1 MDFSLISA
9 TSLSIAGRTIWLI
22 LKNWWWLILPFL
34 LYRHFVFYWHW
45 YKAEK
50 WDSTVKKVI
59 LEIKIPKEIVKPIKA
74 MEQVFSGFH
83 GLHDVFSWREEWW
96 NGEFMHSISFE
107 MVSIEGKT
115 HFFIRAPEKFRTV
128 IESNI
133 YSQYP
138 EAEISVVDD
147 YTKSIPQ
154 NIPNKDWDLFGFD
167 MEFTKKSCY
176 PLMTYRYFE
185 ESKELVEEKRLDP
198 LAGFLDGMSML
209 GPGEHMWLQI
219 VAKPIIGEEPWK
231 EEGRA
236 IVNELVHREASKTI
250 WKPIHKEVSDF
261 YIASILPGS
270 EDPKKEEKEIIPP
283 EMKLT
288 PGERDIVKAIEDKIS
303 KFGFVTF
310 IRFLYL
316 GKKDVFLKPKAR
328 IPYGYFKAVSSE
340 ALNGLKPFKE
350 TMPKV
355 QWFFKQAR
363 TYVRKRVLFRKYSRR
378 FSTHFPKPG
387 GTFVLN
393 TEELATL
400 YHFPGWRV
408 APAPFVP
415 RVEAKKGEAPAEL
428 PVED

>member
-1 MDFSLISA
+1 MDL
-9 TSLSIAGRTIWLI
+9 SLSLLTAGNAIWII
-22 LKNWWWLILPFL
+22 LKNWWWVILPFL
-34 LYRHFVFYWHW
+34 LYRHFVFYWLW
-45 YKAEK
+45 YKGEK
-50 WDSTVKKVI
+50 WDATIKKIV
-59 LEIKIPKEIVKPIKA
+59 LEIKIPKEIIKPIKA
-74 MEQVFSGFH
+74 MEQVFSGIH
-83 GLHDVFSWREEWW
+83 GLHDVFSWREKWW

-107 MVSIEGKT
+107 TASIEGKT
-115 HFFIRAPEKFRTV
+115 HFFIRASEKFRTV

-133 YSQYP
+133 YAQYP
-138 EAEISVVDD
+138 EAEISVVED

-167 MEFTKKSCY
+167 MEFTKESCY
-176 PLMTYRYFE
+176 PLITYRYFE

-198 LAGFLDGMSML
+198 LAGLLDGMSTL

-219 VAKPIIGEEPWK
+219 VAKPILKKDDPPWQT
-231 EEGRA
+231 EGKA
-236 IVNELVHREASKTI
+236 IVDELVHREVKKRTT
-250 WKPIHKEVSDF
+250 WKSIPSQVADV
-261 YIASILPGS
+261 YITGLPPNDEGKKS
-270 EDPKKEEKEIIPP
+270 EEESIIPP

-288 PGERDIVKAIEDKIS
+288 PGERDIVKAIEDKIA

-328 IPYGYFKAVSSE
+328 IPYGFFKSVSSE
-340 ALNGLKPFKE
+340 ALNGLKPLKE

-355 QWFFKQAR
+355 QWFFKKAR
-363 TYVRKRVLFRKYSRR
+363 TYVRKRVLFRRYSRR
-378 FSTHFPKPG
+378 FSTYFPKPG

-415 RVEAKKGEAPAEL
+415 RIEAKKGEAPAEL
-428 PVED
+428 PIED

>member
-1 MDFSLISA
+1 MDL
-9 TSLSIAGRTIWLI
+9 SLSILTVGNAIWLI

-34 LYRHFVFYWHW
+34 VYRHFVFYWKW
-45 YKAEK
+45 YKGEK
-50 WDSTVKKVI
+50 WDDTVKKTIIEV
-59 LEIKIPKEIVKPIKA
+59 KIPKEIVKPIKA
-74 MEQVFSGFH
+74 MEQVFSGIH
-83 GLHDVFSWREEWW
+83 GLHDVFDWREQWW

-107 MVSIEGKT
+107 IASMEGKT
-115 HFFIRAPEKFRTV
+115 HFFIRSPDKFRTV

-133 YSQYP
+133 YAQYP
-138 EAEISVVDD
+138 EAEISVVSD

-198 LAGFLDGMSML
+198 LAGLLDGMSSI
-209 GPGEHMWLQI
+209 GPGEYMWLQI
-219 VAKPIIGEEPWK
+219 VAKPVLKKEDPWQT
-231 EEGRA
+231 EGKA
-236 IVNELVHREASKTI
+236 IVDELVHRETKKTV
-250 WKPIHKEVSDF
+250 WKSIPSQVAGV
-261 YIASILPGS
+261 YITGLPPNDEG
-270 EDPKKEEKEIIPP
+270 KTTKEESVIPP

-288 PGERDIVKAIEDKIS
+288 PGERDIVKAIEDKIA

-310 IRFLYL
+310 IRFVYL

-328 IPYGYFKAVSSE
+328 VPYGYFKSVSSE
-340 ALNGLKPFKE
+340 ALNGLKPLKE

-355 QWFFKQAR
+355 QWFFKKSR
-363 TYVRKRVLFRKYSRR
+363 TYVRKRVLFRRYARR
-378 FSTHFPKPG
+378 FSTYFPKPG
-387 GTFVLN
+387 GSFVLN

-428 PVED
+428 PVEN

>member
-1 MDFSLISA
+1 MDL
-9 TSLSIAGRTIWLI
+9 SLSLLTAGRTIRMI
-22 LKNWWWLILPFL
+22 LENWWWVILPFL
-34 LYRHFVFYWHW
+34 LYRHFVFYWLW
-45 YKAEK
+45 YKTEK
-50 WDSTVKKVI
+50 WDNTVKKTY
-59 LEIKIPKEIVKPIKA
+59 LEVKIPKEIVKPIKA
-74 MEQVFSGFH
+74 MEQVFSGIH
-83 GLHDVFSWREEWW
+83 GLHDVFDWREKWW
-96 NGEFMHSISFE
+96 NGEFMNSISFE
-107 MVSIEGKT
+107 IASIEGKT
-115 HFFIRAPEKFRTV
+115 RFFIRAPDKFRTV

-133 YSQYP
+133 YAQYP
-138 EAEISVVDD
+138 EAEISVTED
-147 YTKSIPQ
+147 YTKGVPQ

-167 MEFTKKSCY
+167 MEFTKDNCY

-185 ESKELVEEKRLDP
+185 EAKELVEEKRLDP
-198 LAGFLDGMSML
+198 LAGLLDGMSMI
-209 GPGEHMWLQI
+209 GPGEQMWLQI
-219 VAKPIIGEEPWK
+219 VINPIINEEPWK

-236 IVNELVHREASKTI
+236 VVNKLVHRENKEDVKWRSIPAQVADVYITGLPPSDEGKKT
-250 WKPIHKEVSDF
+250 
-261 YIASILPGS
+261 
-270 EDPKKEEKEIIPP
+270 KEESIIPP

-303 KFGFVTF
+303 KFGFVSF

-328 IPYGYFKAVSSE
+328 VPYGYFKAVSSE
-340 ALNGLKPFKE
+340 ALNGLKPLKD

-355 QWFFKQAR
+355 QWFLKQSR
-363 TYVRKRVLFRKYSRR
+363 TYVRKRVMFRRYARR
-378 FSTHFPKPG
+378 FSTYFPKPG
-387 GTFVLN
+387 GKFILN